1 MDLKKYIYRKR
12 SFRTTIQF
20 KVEFNNIS
28 TLFNLKRKDIKA
40 TTVFFLFVVIFI
52 YFCFVI
58 CNKNLSTSFAD
69 QINSQRSELN
79 GTVNQ
84 IKEKKLLLIFFLL
97 FLVDRFIEFN
107 YCNHILFH
115 LVNDSH
121 DSRLYTN
128 NNYRVFFFVGHSVN
142 I

>member
-40 TTVFFLFVVIFI
+40 TTVFFLFAVIFI

-84 IKEKKLLLIFFLL
+84 IKEKK
-97 FLVDRFIEFN
+97 N
-107 YCNHILFH
+107 YF
-115 LVNDSH
+115 
-121 DSRLYTN
+121 
-128 NNYRVFFFVGHSVN
+128 
-142 I
+142 